1 MDQDAVVNSLK
12 TKTIDEFNRWF
23 NRVQKGYKEDYKVI
37 MDLICL
43 ITYYSS
49 ITDNHYIARKLLQ

>member
-23 NRVQKGYKEDYKVI
+23 NRVQNGYKEDYKVI